1 MIAQPNHQIQ
11 STFLEQVRKRL
22 PANLSFVDELAEIL
36 NISRDSAYRR
46 MRGET
51 VLSLDEVMKI
61 CQHFNVSL
69 DTLLSPTSEMVSFHN
84 RVIHPQDFTF
94 EKWLQS
100 VLQNLEMIA
109 GLPQKEIYYCA
120 KDVPFFHYFKFP
132 TLAAFKMFFWMK
144 SYHNYP
150 EYANQRF
157 DPSLISKELLRIG
170 ERIWA
175 KYTGIPSTEIWSE
188 ETTNITLKQIEF
200 YLESGVLRNDQAI
213 ELCDL
218 HVQLVNSI
226 RQEAAI
232 GNKGVAGVPF
242 HIFKNE
248 ILIAE
253 TTLLF
258 KMHNTRVAYITYNT
272 MNVLTT
278 SHESFCLQIENYL
291 ENVKNKSSLISTT
304 GEKERNKFFNKME
317 EQTILL
323 KDRIY
328 RLAQ

>member
-1 MIAQPNHQIQ
+1 MITQSNNQIQ
-11 STFLEQVRKRL
+11 STFLEQVRKRV
-22 PANLSFVDELAEIL
+22 PANLSFVDEIAEIL
-36 NISRDSAYRR
+36 KISRDSAYRR

-69 DTLLSPTSEMVSFHN
+69 DTLLSPTSEMVAFHN
-84 RVIHPQDFTF
+84 RVITHQNFTF
-94 EKWLQS
+94 EKWLLS
-100 VLQNLEMIA
+100 VLQNLEMIG
-109 GLPQKEIYYCA
+109 GLPQKEILYSA

-132 TLAAFKMFFWMK
+132 ELAAFKMFFWMK

-157 DPSLISKELLRIG
+157 QPSLISKELLTVG
-170 ERIWA
+170 EKIWA
-175 KYTGIPSTEIWSE
+175 KYSDIPSTEIWSE
-188 ETTNITLKQIEF
+188 ETIIITLKQIEF
-200 YLESGVLRNDQAI
+200 YLESGVLKPEQAL

-218 HVQLVNSI
+218 HVRLINSI
-226 RQEAAI
+226 REEATK
-232 GNKGVAGVPF
+232 GNKGVPEVPF
-242 HIFKNE
+242 HMFKNE
-248 ILIAE
+248 IMIAE
-253 TTLLF
+253 TTILF

-278 SHESFCLQIENYL
+278 SHESFCLQIESYL

-317 EQTILL
+317 EQTQLL
-323 KDRIY
+323 KDKIV
-328 RLAQ
+328 RLTK